1 MMARLRHVAHEEG
14 LPLGDRKKTYN
25 SRLAQELAKW
35 AEAAGKGDA
44 YHDVIFRTYFVDGK
58 NIGRISVLVDLVR
71 SLRLSGQE
79 AQKVLETRAF
89 KEEVDLDWARSRR
102 LGITAVPTFVCDGR
116 AVVGAQPYEVLEAL
130 VGSCNARKR
139 EANE

>member
-1 MMARLRHVAHEEG
+1 M
-14 LPLGDRKKTYN
+14 
-25 SRLAQELAKW
+25 
-35 AEAAGKGDA
+35 
-44 YHDVIFRTYFVDGK
+44 
-58 NIGRISVLVDLVR
+58 VDLVR

-139 EANE
+139 KANE